1 MYVLIVFQVSLNFD
15 QAKEI
20 LEIPCPTHVLINKM
34 VISEENTSDNKG
46 FHSII
51 LQPFWFEPEQK
62 KTYDNKS
69 HEKETTEAV
78 IHRYSSK

>member
-1 MYVLIVFQVSLNFD
+1 M
-15 QAKEI
+15 K
-20 LEIPCPTHVLINKM
+20 KM
-34 VISEENTSDNKG
+34 VISEENTSNNKG

-62 KTYDNKS
+62 KACDNES